1 MKSWEI
7 LSDDDLVIYLHVFY
21 WFVIIYTESQSE
33 ICAQKQSRID
43 GEMKCDRPVFDSPAV
58 LGRPPWP
65 SWLSASSLGPTG
77 STGSLS
83 SASTAFPG
91 VKGQRLWEGP
101 KKNEVSDHRQGD
113 NDFSS
118 LTKLFMRQNLNKCQ
132 HTTIHSPVLLRFLK
146 THKPVFASNLYIIHA
161 FL

>member
-101 KKNEVSDHRQGD
+101 KEKRYQTPDKVITTSALSQNYSWDKIWIKVNILPHIRQ
-113 NDFSS
+113 FYFVFWKH
-118 LTKLFMRQNLNKCQ
+118 TNLC
-132 HTTIHSPVLLRFLK
+132 LRLIF
-146 THKPVFASNLYIIHA
+146 I
-161 FL
+161 